1 MKAFH
6 ATTHKEIAG
15 NLEVAETF
23 RARSKGLLGKSSL
36 MAGEGLL
43 IRPCKA
49 VHTIGM
55 KFPIDV
61 VFLDHRNQVI
71 AFCMELRPN
80 RLTSI
85 RLRAAS
91 VLELPAG
98 TVKATTL
105 KLGDEVELVQATDKP
120 R

>member
-1 MKAFH
+1 MKARH

-15 NLEVAETF
+15 NLEIAETF

-36 MAGEGLL
+36 AAGEGLL
-43 IRPCKA
+43 IKPCKG

-61 VFLDHRNQVI
+61 VFLDDSSNVI
-71 AFCMELRPN
+71 GFCKELRPN
-80 RLTSI
+80 RMTSI

-98 TVKATTL
+98 TVEATAL
-105 KLGDEVELVQATDKP
+105 KVGDVVDFV
-120 R
+120 